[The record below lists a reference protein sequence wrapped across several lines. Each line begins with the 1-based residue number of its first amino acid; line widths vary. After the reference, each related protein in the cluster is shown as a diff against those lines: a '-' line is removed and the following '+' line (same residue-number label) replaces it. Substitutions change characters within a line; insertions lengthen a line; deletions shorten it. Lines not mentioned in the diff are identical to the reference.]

1 MSDERKNCHPP
12 LPQYFEKALRE
23 AEKRLG
29 ANKLDYQRPPWKAFL
44 DMPLSSMGW
53 RMGAGE
59 TFPMRFALG
68 FARFSPKI
76 KFDFAMKTQNPKG
89 GRGFMTELF
98 ITRGKANS

>member
-59 TFPMRFALG
+59 TFLDAFRPWFRSLQPENQVRFRNENPEPEGWEG
-68 FARFSPKI
+68 FYDR
-76 KFDFAMKTQNPKG
+76 TLYHKG
-89 GRGFMTELF
+89 
-98 ITRGKANS
+98 KD